1 MQYVVDKIFVVP
13 SRPRVA
19 QNAPSVLP
27 KAYQRFE
34 GGGAYQSAD
43 WHMFFVCLSPA
54 QIMRGLSQSKD

>member
-1 MQYVVDKIFVVP
+1 MQYVVDEIFVVP

-27 KAYQRFE
+27 KANLRFE

-54 QIMRGLSQSKD
+54 QIMRGLSQSED